1 MIFEKKKQLS
11 LSCFFSIN
19 YLSLKYYDE
28 KIYYINKYN
37 FLMGFDSH
45 RNIVIVFGVHKIL
58 FVSVHNPNHSDDDFQ
73 SDKTEKGR

>member
-1 MIFEKKKQLS
+1 
-11 LSCFFSIN
+11 
-19 YLSLKYYDE
+19 
-28 KIYYINKYN
+28 
-37 FLMGFDSH
+37 MGFDSH